1 MLIAPFIIII
11 LQLGCCLYSIVFYL
25 LNIKKGYYVIKF
37 THFAERRP
45 NMISKKLAIEVLN
58 EALATGA
65 DYAEIFYEDSHS
77 YSLSIEN
84 GKVETSSS
92 NIMNGVGL
100 RLLRNNQCV
109 YGYTNELTRKGLV
122 SLAQSLR
129 SSFHDERKITVTKLD
144 YTNVKNRNPIK
155 QSYDDI
161 SREEKI
167 ALVKEGLEE
176 IQKRNDPRLVRYI
189 GSFADNHRFV
199 AIFNSKEK
207 WFKRDTEFG
216 RLAYMVIAADQNGFE
231 TAFNG
236 PGCQSDISFF
246 REKINVKELANKTA
260 DTALMMLTAKECP
273 SGKMPV
279 VIGNGWGG
287 VLFHESCGHP
297 LEASAIAKGLS
308 CFTGKHGDMVASPLV
323 SAVDDSTIPSAW
335 GSIDIDDEG
344 NPGTKRLLIKNGKL
358 NDYMID
364 DFNGRRMNREGNGAC
379 RRQNYK
385 FCPTSRM
392 SNTYICNG
400 KSTPE
405 EIIKATKLGLY
416 TVGFNGGSVDPTT
429 GEFNFGCSEAYI
441 IRDGKICEP
450 VKGATL
456 IGHGDEILKHIDM
469 VGNDLELAQGM
480 CGAGSGSI
488 RTNVGQPTLRVSEI
502 TVGGRGGEL
511 K

>member
-1 MLIAPFIIII
+1 
-11 LQLGCCLYSIVFYL
+11 
-25 LNIKKGYYVIKF
+25 
-37 THFAERRP
+37 
-45 NMISKKLAIEVLN
+45 MISKKLAIDVLN

-77 YSLSIEN
+77 YSLSVEN

-92 NIMNGVGL
+92 NLMNGVGL
-100 RLLRNNQCV
+100 RLLKENQTV
-109 YGYTNELTRKGLV
+109 YGYTNDLTKKGLI

-129 SSFHDERKITVTKLD
+129 SSFKGERQITVNKLEMIR
-144 YTNVKNRNPIK
+144 VKNRNPITK
-155 QSYDDI
+155 SYDSI

-167 ALVKEGLEE
+167 ALVKEGIEE
-176 IQKRNDPRLVRYI
+176 IEALKDPRIIRYI
-189 GSFADNHRFV
+189 GSFGDVHRSV

-216 RLAYMVIAADQNGFE
+216 RLAYMIVAADQNGFE
-231 TAFNG
+231 TAFEG
-236 PGCQSDISFF
+236 PGCQQSIDYF
-246 REKINVKELANKTA
+246 RTTVKAREVAKKATK
-260 DTALMMLTAKECP
+260 TALMMLEAKECP

-297 LEASAIAKGLS
+297 LEASAISRGLS
-308 CFTGKHGDMVASPLV
+308 CFTGKEGEMIASPIV
-323 SAVDDSTIPSAW
+323 SAVDDSTIPQAW

-358 NDYMID
+358 VDYMID
-364 DFNGRRMNREGNGAC
+364 DYNGRRMNRQGNGAC

-385 FCPTSRM
+385 YCPTSRM

-400 KSTPE
+400 TSTPE

-416 TVGFNGGSVDPTT
+416 AVSFNGGSVDPTT

-441 IRDGKICEP
+441 IRDGKVCEP

-469 VGNDLELAQGM
+469 IGNDLALAQGM
-480 CGAGSGSI
+480 CGAASGSI

>member
-1 MLIAPFIIII
+1 M
-11 LQLGCCLYSIVFYL
+11 V
-25 LNIKKGYYVIKF
+25 
-37 THFAERRP
+37 
-45 NMISKKLAIEVLN
+45 SKKLAIEVLN
-58 EALATGA
+58 SMLATGA
-65 DYAEIFYEDSHS
+65 DYAEIFYEDSNS

-84 GKVETSSS
+84 GKVNTSTS

-100 RLLRNNQCV
+100 RLLKENQCV
-109 YGYTNELTRKGLV
+109 YGYTNDLTKKGLI
-122 SLAQSLR
+122 SLAESLR
-129 SSFHDERKITVTKLD
+129 SSFKGERKITVTKLD
-144 YTNVKNRNPIK
+144 MIKAKNRNPVVN
-155 QSYDDI
+155 SYNSI

-167 ALVKEGLEE
+167 ALVKEGIEE
-176 IQKRNDPRLVRYI
+176 IQSLKDPRIVRYI
-189 GSFADNHRFV
+189 GSFANQHRFV
-199 AIFNSKEK
+199 AVYNSKEK

-216 RLAYMVIAADQNGFE
+216 RLAYMVVVADQNGFE
-231 TAFNG
+231 TGFEG
-236 PGCQSDISFF
+236 PGCQEDISFF
-246 REKINVKELANKTA
+246 RTKVHAREVARKAAE
-260 DTALMMLTAKECP
+260 TALLMLTAKECP

-297 LEASAIAKGLS
+297 LEASALARGLS
-308 CFTGKHGDMVASPLV
+308 CFSGKHGDMVASPLV
-323 SAVDDSTIPSAW
+323 SAVDDSTIPNAW

-344 NPGTKRLLIKNGKL
+344 NPGTKRLLIKDGKL
-358 NDYMID
+358 VDYMID

-405 EIIKATKLGLY
+405 EIIAATKLGLY
-416 TVGFNGGSVDPTT
+416 AVGFNGGSVDPTT

-469 VGNDLELAQGM
+469 VGNDLKLAQGM
-480 CGAGSGSI
+480 CGAASGSI
-488 RTNVGQPTLRVSEI
+488 RTNVGQPTLRISEI

>member
-1 MLIAPFIIII
+1 
-11 LQLGCCLYSIVFYL
+11 
-25 LNIKKGYYVIKF
+25 
-37 THFAERRP
+37 
-45 NMISKKLAIEVLN
+45 MISKKLAIDVLN

-77 YSLSIEN
+77 YSLSVEN
-84 GKVETSSS
+84 GIVETSSS
-92 NIMNGVGL
+92 NLMNGVGL
-100 RLLRNNQCV
+100 RLLKENQTV
-109 YGYTNELTRKGLV
+109 YGYTNDLTKKGLI

-129 SSFHDERKITVTKLD
+129 SSFKGERQITVNKLD
-144 YTNVKNRNPIK
+144 MIKVKNRNPITK
-155 QSYDDI
+155 SYDSI

-167 ALVKEGLEE
+167 ALVKEGIEE
-176 IQKRNDPRLVRYI
+176 IEKLKDPRIVRYI
-189 GSFADNHRFV
+189 GSFGDVHRSV

-216 RLAYMVIAADQNGFE
+216 RLAYMIVAADQNGFE
-231 TAFNG
+231 TAFEG
-236 PGCQSDISFF
+236 PGCQQSIDYF
-246 REKINVKELANKTA
+246 RTTVKAREVAKKA
-260 DTALMMLTAKECP
+260 AKTALMMLEAKECP

-297 LEASAIAKGLS
+297 LEASAISRGLS
-308 CFTGKHGDMVASPLV
+308 CFTGKEGEMIASPIV
-323 SAVDDSTIPSAW
+323 SAVDDSTIPQAW

-358 NDYMID
+358 VDYMID
-364 DFNGRRMNREGNGAC
+364 DYNGRRMNRQGNGAC

-385 FCPTSRM
+385 YCPTSRM

-400 KSTPE
+400 SSTPE

-416 TVGFNGGSVDPTT
+416 AVSFNGGSVDPAT

-441 IRDGKICEP
+441 IRDGKVCEP

-469 VGNDLELAQGM
+469 IGNDLALAQGM
-480 CGAGSGSI
+480 CGAASGSI